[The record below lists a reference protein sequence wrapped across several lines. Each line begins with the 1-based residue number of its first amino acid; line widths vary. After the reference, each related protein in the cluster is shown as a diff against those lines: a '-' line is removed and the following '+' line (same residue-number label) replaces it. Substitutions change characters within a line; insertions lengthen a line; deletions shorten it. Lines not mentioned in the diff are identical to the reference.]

1 MAEETTEV
9 VLAGSPPAPS
19 ASPPPVPSEAKKVT
33 LDVGGRKFVTTSD
46 TLGHSTFFLALLSG
60 RWEHARQEDGSYF
73 IDADPGRFEDIL
85 AFLRRGTM
93 PLYWSAEGGHDYPR
107 YHRLLDE
114 ARYFGLPELEH
125 WLATQAYHK
134 AVAYQTQV
142 VTKDAKGTEG
152 GASTTTTFLDP
163 CRPEVHVRW
172 VDDNE
177 YYCCAG
183 IRRHHRHPELCD
195 HNCFKYREDV
205 EIPVERRQK
214 AQVTVVSTKV
224 HLFAAEFRAPQHAT
238 RPPPYQAA

>member
-1 MAEETTEV
+1 MSEEPSEGAS
-9 VLAGSPPAPS
+9 AGSAPAPTTT
-19 ASPPPVPSEAKKVT
+19 PTPTPSEAKKVT

-60 RWEHARQEDGSYF
+60 RWEHARQADGSYF
-73 IDADPGRFEDIL
+73 IDADPVRFEDIL
-85 AFLRRGTM
+85 SFLRRGTL
-93 PLYWSAEGGHDYPR
+93 PLYWSAEGGHDYVR

-125 WLATQAYHK
+125 WLASQGYHK

-142 VTKDAKGTEG
+142 VTKDAKGAET
-152 GASTTTTFLDP
+152 ATFLDP
-163 CRPEVHVRW
+163 CRPEVHMRW
-172 VDDNE
+172 VDDND
-177 YYCCAG
+177 YVCCSG
-183 IRRHHRHPELCD
+183 VRRHHGHPELCD

-205 EIPVERRQK
+205 GIPFERRQK

-224 HLFAAEFRAPQHAT
+224 HIFASEFRAPQHAA